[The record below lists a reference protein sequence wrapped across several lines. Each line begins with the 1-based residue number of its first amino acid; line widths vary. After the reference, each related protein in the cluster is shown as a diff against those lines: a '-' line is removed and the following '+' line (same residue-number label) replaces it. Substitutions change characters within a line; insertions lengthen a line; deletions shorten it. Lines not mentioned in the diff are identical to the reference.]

1 MSFAVRFPG
10 VAVWI
15 LVACASPAVAP
26 AQEGVSDSVRQLD
39 RQVASALRQGAKAWS
54 EFLKGA
60 RAGGAESLAG
70 LSMALERRGAVV
82 SQRIG
87 NTDLRKGYERLS
99 EKRRELDKART
110 DALKL
115 IFDEVRYF
123 YPYTPP
129 AVSSEVAA
137 RYREVQKEVE
147 ARVERLREL
156 WEGPRGMVRISAAVR
171 RDIQQF
177 LMVSEALVENGV
189 SESKLRSRSEWL
201 FTLPRS
207 GPLTLQNFSTSKRE
221 REEWLVMERIEAFN
235 QTVSER
241 LSKAEQTLLETVNS
255 YRRMFG
261 SPLLAINPKLFS
273 AARSHAQEMSSLGY
287 FSHFSPTPG
296 MRTPSARVK
305 AAGYPGTAGENISY
319 GSTSGSEVHRSW
331 EESSNHHRNL
341 LRNTSK
347 ECGIGNSGRYWVLV
361 FGKAAE
367 FLMAPEFPA
376 VRDR

>member
-1 MSFAVRFPG
+1 M
-10 VAVWI
+10 
-15 LVACASPAVAP
+15 ACVSPAVAP
-26 AQEGVSDSVRQLD
+26 AQQGVSDSVRQLE
-39 RQVASALRQGAKAWS
+39 RRVASALRQGATAWN

-60 RAGGAESLAG
+60 RAEEGVALAA
-70 LSMALERRGAVV
+70 LSMALQRRGAVI

-87 NTDLRKGYERLS
+87 NTELRKGYQRLS
-99 EKRRELDKART
+99 EKRRELDKARA
-110 DALKL
+110 DALEL

-129 AVSSEVAA
+129 AVSSEVAE

-147 ARVERLREL
+147 VRVERLREL
-156 WEGPRGMVRISAAVR
+156 WEGPRSTVRISATVR

-189 SESKLRSRSEWL
+189 SESELRSRSEWI

-207 GPLTLQNFSTSKRE
+207 GPLTLQNFATSERE
-221 REEWLVMERIEAFN
+221 REEWLVMERIETFN

-273 AARSHAQEMSSLGY
+273 AARSHAQEMLSLGY

-296 MRTPSARVK
+296 MRTPSDRVVG
-305 AAGYPGTAGENISY
+305 AGYPGTVGENISY
-319 GSTSGSEVHRSW
+319 GSTSESEVHRSW
-331 EESSNHHRNL
+331 EGSSNHHRNL
-341 LRNTSK
+341 LRSSSR
-347 ECGIGNSGRYWVLV
+347 ECGIGNSERYWVLV
-361 FGKAAE
+361 LGKAAE
-367 FLMAPEFPA
+367 YLTAPEFPA
-376 VRDR
+376 ARDR